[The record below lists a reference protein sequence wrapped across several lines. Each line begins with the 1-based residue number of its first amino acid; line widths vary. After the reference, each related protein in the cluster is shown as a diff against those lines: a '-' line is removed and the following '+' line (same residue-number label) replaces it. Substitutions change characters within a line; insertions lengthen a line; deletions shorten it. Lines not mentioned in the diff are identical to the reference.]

1 MKQHPITARLYPA
14 FKSWWWLCLLW
25 SAGVSAGKIGY
36 VDMDELINKSPQI
49 TAAREKLTA
58 EFQEQYDALREKEA
72 DLEKLEQ
79 HITRDGP
86 IMTPEEL
93 SKLQER
99 ARLLDRQVR
108 RFKEDLKD
116 AISIRNSQI
125 LDEIQAKLKATVT
138 AYAQENGYDAILI
151 NAILYVSDEI
161 DLTDEILQR
170 LQQDREQPANK
181 LSAQSPQP

>member
-1 MKQHPITARLYPA
+1 MNPRSCTARFSPA
-14 FKSWWWLCLLW
+14 LHRWWWLCLLC
-25 SAGVSAGKIGY
+25 SGYVCAGKIGY

-49 TAAREKLTA
+49 LAAREKLTA
-58 EFQEQYDALREKEA
+58 EFQSQYDSLREKEA
-72 DLEKLEQ
+72 DLEKLEE

-86 IMTPEEL
+86 IMTPDEL
-93 SKLQER
+93 NKLQER
-99 ARLLDRQVR
+99 ARLLDRQIR

-125 LDEIQAKLKATVT
+125 LDEIQDKLKDTVS

-151 NAILYVSDEI
+151 NAILYVSEEI

-170 LQQDREQPANK
+170 LRQEQQKSQTSETPRP
-181 LSAQSPQP
+181 

>member
-1 MKQHPITARLYPA
+1 MKSRIRPARFSPA
-14 FKSWWWLCLLW
+14 IHGWLWLCLLW
-25 SAGVSAGKIGY
+25 SGTLCAGKIGY

-49 TAAREKLTA
+49 LAAREKLTA
-58 EFQEQYDALREKEA
+58 EFQSQYDALRDKEA

-86 IMTPEEL
+86 IMTPDEL

-99 ARLLDRQVR
+99 ARLLERQIR

-125 LDEIQAKLKATVT
+125 LDEIQDKLKATVS
-138 AYAQENGYDAILI
+138 AYAQENDYDAILI
-151 NAILYVSDEI
+151 NAILYVSEEV

-170 LQQDREQPANK
+170 LQEEQQKSQTRETPR
-181 LSAQSPQP
+181 P